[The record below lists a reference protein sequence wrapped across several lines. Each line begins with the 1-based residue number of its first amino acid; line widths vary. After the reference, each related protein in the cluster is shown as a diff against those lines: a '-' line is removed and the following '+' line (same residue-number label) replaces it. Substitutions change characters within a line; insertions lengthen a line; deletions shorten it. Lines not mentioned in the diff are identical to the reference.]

1 MNTPKKIKELQMII
15 TDFFTSDN
23 LNHIADNADELE
35 SMVEMVLIMFN
46 GSSIT
51 KDVVINAT
59 IRRLIKEKI
68 EIIPPIYTDAELLR
82 IKNQIIELKKTKQ
95 PEQRT
100 AEWYEFR
107 KNRLTASDLAT
118 AINANPYGNRG
129 RLVASKC
136 GFKDSFKPGAAIIHG
151 VKYEPVATHLYEVMN
166 NTTIYEYG
174 CVPHPTIEYFAA
186 SPDGICEYST
196 DNRNYSG
203 RMLEIKCPKSRLLTG
218 FVPEYYELQIQGQ
231 LEVCDLEYCD
241 YLECVFKEYSS
252 YNEFI
257 SDSNVDDICK
267 TKAGQYRGAIFEIYN
282 YGTKSYEYQY
292 VYEFEDRNAIEK
304 WEESEIEKIFD
315 SPTYDYIGTTYW
327 YLEKY
332 DTILVKRDIERFSK
346 IKEDIHHFWAD
357 VLKHRKEGYESL
369 LKPKKKSESTFT
381 KEYVPPL
388 MEFLPETD
396 DEDAATNV
404 ADAATNVADA
414 ATNVA
419 DAATNVADAAT
430 A

>member
-15 TDFFTSDN
+15 TDFFVSDN
-23 LNHIADNADELE
+23 LNHIADDETELE
-35 SMVEMVLIMFN
+35 SLVEMVLIMFN
-46 GSSIT
+46 GSYIS
-51 KDVVINAT
+51 KDVVLDAT

-68 EIIPPIYTDAELLR
+68 EIIPPIYNDESLLR
-82 IKNQIIELKKTKQ
+82 IKNQIIGLKKTKQ

-118 AINANPYGNRG
+118 AINANPYGSRG

-136 GFKDSFKPGAAIIHG
+136 GFSVAFKPGAAIIHG
-151 VKYEPVATHLYEVMN
+151 VKFEPVATYLYEVMN

-196 DNRNYSG
+196 ENRNYSG
-203 RMLEIKCPKSRLLTG
+203 RMLEIKCPKSRELTG

-231 LEVCDLEYCD
+231 LEVCELEYCD

-252 YNEFI
+252 YNEFLE
-257 SDSNVDDICK
+257 DSNEADICK
-267 TKAGQYRGAIFEIYN
+267 TKAGQYRGAIFETYN
-282 YGTKSYEYQY
+282 YSTKSYDYQY
-292 VYEFEDRNAIEK
+292 KYAFSDREAIEK

-327 YLEKY
+327 YLEKH
-332 DTILVKRDIERFSK
+332 DTILVKRDIERFAK
-346 IKEDIHHFWAD
+346 IKEDIHRFWAD
-357 VLKHRKEGYESL
+357 VLKYRKEGYESL
-369 LKPKKKSESTFT
+369 LKPQKSKKEKTFT
-381 KEYVPPL
+381 EVYVPPVL
-388 MEFLPETD
+388 DFLAETD
-396 DEDAATNV
+396 DEDVAT
-404 ADAATNVADA
+404 
-414 ATNVA
+414 
-419 DAATNVADAAT
+419 
-430 A
+430 